1 MSLIDVVMVEI
12 TIKNFDVEPPVPTS
26 VRLTNAPFDVEMGGE
41 MFIAAGDLLGV
52 GDFNRSYELIVDG
65 LDITLSG
72 VNAAYQN
79 LVNSGGFKRAP
90 IDIWLAQVPEGSNV
104 VQSAV
109 YYHRGFMGTPM
120 TEHDETNGSITVSS
134 RTESAFK
141 SLDRVATLMTN
152 SLAHHQSLTND
163 PNGVRPKDLFFQY
176 TASTGFGEEQWIS

>member
-1 MSLIDVVMVEI
+1 MSLINVVLVEI
-12 TIKNFDVEPPVPTS
+12 TIKDYTVEPPLPTS
-26 VRLTNAPFDVEMGGE
+26 VRLTNAPFDVEMNGE
-41 MFIAAGDLLGV
+41 TFVAAGDLLGI
-52 GDFNRSYELIVDG
+52 GEFNRTYELIVDG
-65 LDITLSG
+65 LDISLSG

-90 IDIWLAQVPEGSNV
+90 IDIWLAQVPEGTNE

-120 TEHDETNGSITVSS
+120 TEHDESTGSITVSS

-152 SLAHHQSLTND
+152 SLAHHQALTND
-163 PNGVRPKDLFFQY
+163 PTEVRPKDLFFQY